1 MPNHQFHERFDKH
14 GMVLDHHAVIEHRN
28 TMICTMK
35 KSACKYLPV
44 PADARREGGKPG
56 SYNDLYVI

>member
-1 MPNHQFHERFDKH
+1 
-14 GMVLDHHAVIEHRN
+14 MVLDHRAVIEHRN

-35 KSACKYLPV
+35 KSACKCLPV
-44 PADARREGGKPG
+44 PADARREGGKSG